1 MATQS
6 DEILDKENG
15 NNSDIDPIEV
25 AIDAG
30 ATLSKPAS
38 ASISR
43 KRKIHVNELETLTR
57 KYVSIIEVMLSL
69 KSILITTYYLY
80 LSYNNGFWP
89 LLMIVRIFNENV

>member
-1 MATQS
+1 MASQS
-6 DEILDKENG
+6 EYISDKENE

-30 ATLSKPAS
+30 ATLSKHAS

-69 KSILITTYYLY
+69 KSILIKT
-80 LSYNNGFWP
+80 
-89 LLMIVRIFNENV
+89 